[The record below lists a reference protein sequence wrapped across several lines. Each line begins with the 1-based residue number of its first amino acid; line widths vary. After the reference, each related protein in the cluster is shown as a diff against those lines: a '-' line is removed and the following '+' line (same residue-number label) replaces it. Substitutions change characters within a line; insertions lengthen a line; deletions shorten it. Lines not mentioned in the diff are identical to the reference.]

1 MIVCSCDSP
10 TPFLAAQ
17 SAGAVEL
24 DIRAANRIRLLQA
37 FPDRSR
43 QKPPTAWLARRSQS
57 SGITVGGL
65 PEGHTQRILVVD
77 DDPTV
82 TKVLRRGLS
91 YDGYIV
97 DTAATGRQALTMAR
111 DHTPDLVILDLMLP
125 ELDGFDVLERLRL
138 ADASLPVMMLTAR
151 DGAADQVKGLEL
163 GADDYVIK
171 PFRFEVLSARV
182 KALLRRCEQ
191 DRPEVMHFENLSLD
205 TGTRRAQRGE
215 RMIDLTSTEYE
226 LLRQFLLHPRR
237 VVAKHVLMERV
248 WGFEVEGSSNI
259 VEVYVKQLRQ
269 KLEANG
275 EPRLIHTFR
284 GAGYVLREA

>member
-1 MIVCSCDSP
+1 M
-10 TPFLAAQ
+10 
-17 SAGAVEL
+17 
-24 DIRAANRIRLLQA
+24 
-37 FPDRSR
+37 
-43 QKPPTAWLARRSQS
+43 
-57 SGITVGGL
+57 
-65 PEGHTQRILVVD
+65 QRILVVD

-82 TKVLRRGLS
+82 TNVLRRGLS
-91 YDGYIV
+91 YEGYRV
-97 DTAATGRQALTMAR
+97 DTAANGRQALGAAR

-125 ELDGFDVLERLRL
+125 ELDGFEVLERLRL

-191 DRPEVMHFENLSLD
+191 DRPEIMRFDDLSLD

-269 KLEANG
+269 KLEADG

-284 GAGYVLREA
+284 GAGYLLREP